1 MPLRF
6 ALVGLGAAAGF
17 IVGFL
22 TRPTLLGQKYPL
34 SLLTS
39 SNPMDATFKAELMQ
53 HLGLTTGLGLCG
65 AAVLVWALVAA
76 KKI

>member
-1 MPLRF
+1 MPPRF
-6 ALVGLGAAAGF
+6 ALIVLGTAVGF
-17 IVGFL
+17 IIGFL

-39 SNPMDATFKAELMQ
+39 SSPMDAPFKAELTQ